1 VLRVPGFARLAASY
15 TINELGDNL
24 GVVALAILVL
34 DETGSAWGTAAL
46 FLASRFAPAFVSP
59 LITARVD
66 RIVPNRVL
74 PAMYVLETAV
84 FIALAFVAVD
94 FQLWLVLVLAF
105 IDGTVAVTARGLTR
119 ATAARL
125 TGPAGLLREG
135 NAVMNVGLAVTS
147 AAGPAIAGVLVAGAG
162 VSVALLLDAA
172 SFALIAIIL
181 ALPFEWRAPEH
192 DEEAGW
198 RARFIGGLRYVRS
211 DARVTRLI
219 VAEAAAFVFFFLVIP
234 IEVVYVQQTLDA
246 GDIGYGALLSS
257 WGVGLVL
264 GSAVYARVRHASTGL
279 VLGAATAAIGAAYL
293 GMAAAPG
300 IVIACIA
307 SVVGGLGNGVQW
319 VALLTAV
326 QELVPDAMQ
335 ARVNGFL
342 ESLSAAMPGVGF
354 LLGGGLVA
362 LDSPRLAFIV
372 AGAGVLATVPVLA
385 QAASTRV
392 LAQSPRLD

>member
-34 DETGSAWGTAAL
+34 DKTGSAWGTAGL
-46 FLASRFAPAFVSP
+46 FLASRFVPAFVSP
-59 LITARVD
+59 PITARID
-66 RIVPNRVL
+66 RIVPHRVL
-74 PAMYVLETAV
+74 PGMYLIEAAV
-84 FIALAFVAVD
+84 FVGLAFVAVG
-94 FQLWLVLVLAF
+94 FHLWLLLVLALL
-105 IDGTVAVTARGLTR
+105 DGTVAVTARGLTR

-125 TGPAGLLREG
+125 TAPAGLLREG

-147 AAGPAIAGVLVAGAG
+147 AAGPALAGVLVATAS
-162 VSVALLLDAA
+162 VSVALLLDAG

-181 ALPFEWRAPEH
+181 AVPSAWTPPEH
-192 DEEAGW
+192 EEEEGW
-198 RARFIGGLRYVRS
+198 RSRFVAGLRYVRS
-211 DARVTRLI
+211 DAPVARLI
-219 VAEAAAFVFFFLVIP
+219 AAQATAFVFFFLVVP

-264 GSAVYARVRHASTGL
+264 GSAVYARVRNAPTGI

-293 GMAAAPG
+293 GMAAASG
-300 IVIACIA
+300 IVVACLA

-335 ARVNGFL
+335 ARVSGFL

-362 LDSPRLAFIV
+362 LDSPRLAFVV
-372 AGAGVLATVPVLA
+372 AGAGVLAIVPVLA
-385 QAASTRV
+385 QAASARGQVVSSST
-392 LAQSPRLD
+392 

>member
-1 VLRVPGFARLAASY
+1 MPGFARLAASY

-46 FLASRFAPAFVSP
+46 FLASRFVPAFVSP

-66 RIVPNRVL
+66 RIVPHRVL
-74 PAMYVLETAV
+74 PGMYVVEAAV
-84 FIALAFVAVD
+84 FVALAFVAEG
-94 FQLWLVLVLAF
+94 FHLWLLLVLAF
-105 IDGTVAVTARGLTR
+105 VDGTVAVTARGLTR

-125 TGPAGLLREG
+125 TAPVGLLREG

-147 AAGPAIAGVLVAGAG
+147 AAGPAMAGVLVAGAG
-162 VSVALLLDAA
+162 VSVALLLDAG

-181 ALPFEWRAPEH
+181 AVPSDWKAPEH
-192 DEEAGW
+192 DDDESW
-198 RARFIGGLRYVRS
+198 RARFVSGLRYVRS
-211 DARVTRLI
+211 DRQVARLI
-219 VAEAAAFVFFFLVIP
+219 AAEAAAFIFFFLVIP

-246 GDIGYGALLSS
+246 GEVGYGALLSA

-264 GSAVYARVRHASTGL
+264 GSAVYAQIREAPTGL
-279 VLGAATAAIGAAYL
+279 VLGVATAAIGAAYL
-293 GMAAAPG
+293 GMAAASG
-300 IVIACIA
+300 IVIACLA

-335 ARVNGFL
+335 ARVSGFL

-362 LDSPRLAFIV
+362 LDSPRLAFVV
-372 AGAGVLATVPVLA
+372 AGLGVLATVPVLTR
-385 QAASTRV
+385 AASVRV
-392 LAQSPRLD
+392 VAR

>member
-46 FLASRFAPAFVSP
+46 FLASRFVPAFVSP

-66 RIVPNRVL
+66 RIVPHRVL
-74 PAMYVLETAV
+74 PAMYVIEAAV
-84 FIALAFVAVD
+84 FVGLAIVAVGFHLWLLLLLAF
-94 FQLWLVLVLAF
+94 L
-105 IDGTVAVTARGLTR
+105 DGTIAVTARGLTR
-119 ATAARL
+119 ATAVRL
-125 TGPAGLLREG
+125 TAPAGLLREG
-135 NAVMNVGLAVTS
+135 NALMNIGLAVTS
-147 AAGPAIAGVLVAGAG
+147 AAGPAIAGVLVATAG

-181 ALPFEWRAPEH
+181 AVPFVWTAP
-192 DEEAGW
+192 DRDGEEGW
-198 RARFIGGLRYVRS
+198 LARFFDGLRYVRS
-211 DARVTRLI
+211 DAHVARLI
-219 VAEAAAFVFFFLVIP
+219 AAEATAFVFFFLVIP

-246 GDIGYGALLSS
+246 GDVGYGALLSS

-264 GSAVYARVRHASTGL
+264 GSAVYTRVRNARTGV
-279 VLGAATAAIGAAYL
+279 VLGAATAAIGVAYL
-293 GMAAAPG
+293 GMAAASG
-300 IVIACIA
+300 IVVACLA

-326 QELVPDAMQ
+326 QELVPDDMQ
-335 ARVNGFL
+335 ARVSGFL

-362 LDSPRLAFIV
+362 LGSPRLAFVV
-372 AGAGVLATVPVLA
+372 AGVGVLAVVPVLV
-385 QAASTRV
+385 QAASARV
-392 LAQSPRLD
+392 RQL

>member
-46 FLASRFAPAFVSP
+46 FLASRFVPAFVSP
-59 LITARVD
+59 LITAKVD
-66 RIVPNRVL
+66 RIVPHRVL
-74 PAMYVLETAV
+74 PALYVIEAAV
-84 FIALAFVAVD
+84 FVGLAIVAVG
-94 FQLWLVLVLAF
+94 FQLWLLLLLAF
-105 IDGTVAVTARGLTR
+105 LDGTVAVTARGLTR

-135 NAVMNVGLAVTS
+135 NAIMNVGLAVTS
-147 AAGPAIAGVLVAGAG
+147 AAGPALAGVLVATAG
-162 VSVALLLDAA
+162 VSIALLLDAA

-181 ALPFEWRAPEH
+181 AVPLGWTAPEH
-192 DEEAGW
+192 DGEEGW
-198 RARFIGGLRYVRS
+198 RARFVAGLRYVRS
-211 DARVTRLI
+211 DARVARLI
-219 VAEAAAFVFFFLVIP
+219 AAEATAFVFFFLVIP
-234 IEVVYVQQTLDA
+234 IEVVYVQKTLDA
-246 GDIGYGALLSS
+246 GDFGYGALLSS

-264 GSAVYARVRHASTGL
+264 GSAVFALVRKAPTGL
-279 VLGAATAAIGAAYL
+279 VLGAATAAIGVAYL

-300 IVIACIA
+300 IVVACLA

-319 VALLTAV
+319 VALLTTV

-335 ARVNGFL
+335 ARVYGFL

-354 LLGGGLVA
+354 VLGGA
-362 LDSPRLAFIV
+362 LAALGSPRLAFVV
-372 AGAGVLATVPVLA
+372 AGVGVLALVPVLA
-385 QAASTRV
+385 QAASKQLT
-392 LAQSPRLD
+392 A